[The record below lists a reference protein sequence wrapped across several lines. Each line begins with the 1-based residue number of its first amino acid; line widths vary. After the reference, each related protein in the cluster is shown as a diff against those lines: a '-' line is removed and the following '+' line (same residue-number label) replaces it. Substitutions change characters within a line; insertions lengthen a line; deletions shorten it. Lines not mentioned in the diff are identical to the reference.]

1 MSQVSMIQ
9 RRARHDWGQRHT
21 YQGRVS
27 SSRACRHCY
36 LFIGTVYIKG
46 QKISSVY
53 EVGLVHRKLVQSRAG
68 DMSAST
74 LFRIQTGSP
83 RES

>member
-1 MSQVSMIQ
+1 MTGDKGILIKAEPAHQELVGTAI
-9 RRARHDWGQRHT
+9 R
-21 YQGRVS
+21 
-27 SSRACRHCY
+27 
-36 LFIGTVYIKG
+36 TVYIKG
-46 QKISSVY
+46 QKIASVY

>member
-1 MSQVSMIQ
+1 MTGDKGILIKAESAHQELVGTAI
-9 RRARHDWGQRHT
+9 R
-21 YQGRVS
+21 
-27 SSRACRHCY
+27 
-36 LFIGTVYIKG
+36 TVYIKG
-46 QKISSVY
+46 QKIASVY
-53 EVGLVHRKLVQSRAG
+53 KVGLVHRKLVQSRAG